1 MTATVVSLFEGDQ
14 RCERLC
20 DALLELIYERGKGL
34 PFPSVLGVLRIVEQQ
49 LITDH
54 LEDA

>member
-20 DALLELIYERGKGL
+20 DALLKLIYERGKGL
-34 PFPSVLGVLRIVEQQ
+34 PFPSVLGVLRIVERQ

-54 LEDA
+54 LDDA